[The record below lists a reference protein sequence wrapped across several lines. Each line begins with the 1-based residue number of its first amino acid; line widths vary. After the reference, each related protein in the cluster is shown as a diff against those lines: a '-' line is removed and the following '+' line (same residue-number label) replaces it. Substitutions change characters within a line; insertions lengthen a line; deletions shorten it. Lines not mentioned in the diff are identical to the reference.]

1 MKINAIEV
9 PEGQGAE
16 LERRFAH
23 RMGAVDGQPG
33 FISFQMLRPVSG
45 DDRYFIVTH
54 WESDEAF
61 RNWMAGDGVAAHSG
75 ERARPVG
82 SGSSVLEFEV
92 VDLAAIAAATSSTAP
107 SAPAES

>member
-1 MKINAIEV
+1 MAVVKINAIEV
-9 PEGQGAE
+9 PEGQGPE

-23 RMGAVDGQPG
+23 RLGAVDGQPG
-33 FISFQMLRPVSG
+33 FLGFQMLRPVSG
-45 DDRYFIVTH
+45 DERYFIVTQ

-61 RNWMAGDGVAAHSG
+61 HNWMKGDGVAAHSG

-92 VDLAAIAAATSSTAP
+92 VDLEEIAKQ
-107 SAPAES
+107 SAGS